1 MAVSEAGT
9 VAESPADRRNAR
21 LYLTGLGC
29 SVIGSMALS
38 LVAGIW
44 VKSLTG
50 SSSAAGLVSACV
62 YLPSL
67 FGPLAG
73 MAADRVAR
81 RRLLVRL
88 AMVSAVAD
96 LPLLAVRSA
105 AWTWIIFIVM
115 AWYGTQLVLSGP
127 AEAALFAQMLPQDL
141 RQRVNGLRL
150 ALQESG
156 RLVAPL

>member
-1 MAVSEAGT
+1 LRDDGTSGSLVAVAVSEAGT
-9 VAESPADRRNAR
+9 TLESPEDRRNAR
-21 LYLTGLGC
+21 LYLIGC

-50 SSSAAGLVSACV
+50 SSSQAGLVSACV

-73 MAADRVAR
+73 IAADRVAR

-88 AMVSAVAD
+88 SVVSAVAD

-105 AWTWIIFIVM
+105 ASAWIIFCVM
-115 AWYGTQLVLSGP
+115 TWYGTQLVLSGP
-127 AEAALFAQMLPQDL
+127 AEDAGTRIL
-141 RQRVNGLRL
+141 VC
-150 ALQESG
+150 G
-156 RLVAPL
+156 RLMCR